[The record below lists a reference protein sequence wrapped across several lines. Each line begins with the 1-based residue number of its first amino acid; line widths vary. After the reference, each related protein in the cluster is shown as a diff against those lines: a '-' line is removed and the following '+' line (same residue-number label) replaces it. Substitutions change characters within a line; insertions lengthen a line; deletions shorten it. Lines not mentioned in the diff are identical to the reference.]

1 VVAVRA
7 LKDSEAKRM
16 MESNLAGLTARLLG
30 SLLVA
35 RKHGI
40 LVVFVL
46 LTAALSLASS
56 NFLTWLNL
64 LNTVE
69 AGSIYGIVALALTI
83 LLIVGEFDFCS
94 GATFVLAGIVTA
106 RLEPSI
112 GTAPALTLG
121 LASAIVVG
129 SINGVVVAYLN
140 VNSFVATL
148 GTSLVVVGIGTLIT
162 NGFQLYIPDPSFR
175 VLGNGTALGVPFFVW
190 IFFGLAALCGFVLK
204 WTSVGQWLYACGGNR
219 EAARLL
225 GIDTQLLRF
234 GAFVFSGF
242 AAGLAGAI
250 LVSRTATAIAGN
262 GLPEVLFP
270 AVTAVVVGGTSI
282 GGGYGAVWRT
292 MLGVLFLEFI
302 RNGYNLIG
310 LNSYYQGI
318 VQGTIILVAVTS
330 DALSRRTA

>member
-1 VVAVRA
+1 MT
-7 LKDSEAKRM
+7 EG
-16 MESNLAGLTARLLG
+16 NPARLTV
-30 SLLVA
+30 SLRRGLLAA
-35 RKHGI
+35 RSHGI
-40 LVVFVL
+40 LVVFAVL
-46 LTAALSLASS
+46 TLALSLASS

-94 GATFVLAGIVTA
+94 GATFVLAGIVAA

-121 LASAIVVG
+121 VVSAIVVG
-129 SINGVVVAYLN
+129 SVNGVVVAYLN

-162 NGFQLYIPDPSFR
+162 NGFQLYVPDPTFR
-175 VLGNGTALGVPFFVW
+175 VLGNGMAFGVPFFVW
-190 IFFGLAALCGFVLK
+190 IFFALAASCGFVLK

-225 GIDTQLLRF
+225 GIDTQVLQV

-262 GLPEVLFP
+262 GLPDVLFP
-270 AVTAVVVGGTSI
+270 AVAAVVVGGTSI

-292 MLGVLFLEFI
+292 MIGILFLEFI
-302 RNGYNLIG
+302 RNGYNLLG
-310 LNSYYQGI
+310 MNSYYQGI
-318 VQGTIILVAVTS
+318 VQGTIILVAVAS
-330 DALSRRTA
+330 DALSRRTS